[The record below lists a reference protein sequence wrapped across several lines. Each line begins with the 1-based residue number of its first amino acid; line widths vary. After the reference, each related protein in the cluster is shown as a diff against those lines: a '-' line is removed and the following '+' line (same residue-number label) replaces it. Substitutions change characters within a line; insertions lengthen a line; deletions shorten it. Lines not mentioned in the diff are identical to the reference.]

1 MIAVLWIVYHFGEK
15 YISSVTRG
23 IFGLIAQTNTQ
34 VMHPA
39 GYHISFENE
48 LSSKLFVETWSPR
61 SDVVLHRM
69 KVRPMFASGF
79 IADDFTV
86 ANLSTNIRTEDIQRI
101 CDHINQLFPSFPT
114 VLGIASAAAFLFSVS
129 FWIIFFFG
137 DSLSILF
144 FGYLIA
150 LIFVLHYFWSEYARR
165 LEPKLRRVVLE
176 ANTSVFNRHGHRLN
190 IKSPFALHP
199 FELEVKNCNEVQ
211 TSEAHQ
217 TGENSGHIPLLVRH
231 NA

>member
-1 MIAVLWIVYHFGEK
+1 MC
-15 YISSVTRG
+15 
-23 IFGLIAQTNTQ
+23 
-34 VMHPA
+34 
-39 GYHISFENE
+39 
-48 LSSKLFVETWSPR
+48 
-61 SDVVLHRM
+61 
-69 KVRPMFASGF
+69 
-79 IADDFTV
+79 
-86 ANLSTNIRTEDIQRI
+86 IRD
-101 CDHINQLFPSFPT
+101 S
-114 VLGIASAAAFLFSVS
+114 ASAAAFLFSVS